1 MAGRGASVL
10 YLVTLL
16 GCIRC
21 TERKAAL
28 LEAGR
33 EFVEIDAD
41 ALLAGLDLDLT
52 MRIRAALLAEV
63 TLLEGKLPVE
73 VDL

>member
-1 MAGRGASVL
+1 MPL
-10 YLVTLL
+10 YLVTSP

-33 EFVEIDAD
+33 DFLEVDAET
-41 ALLAGLDLDLT
+41 LFAGSELGLSLT
-52 MRIRAALLAEV
+52 VRAILLAEV
-63 TLLEGKLPVE
+63 TLLEGNLPVE
-73 VDL
+73 MELP

>member
-1 MAGRGASVL
+1 MPL
-10 YLVTLL
+10 YLVTSP

-21 TERKAAL
+21 TKRKAAL

-33 EFVEIDAD
+33 EFVEVDAE
-41 ALLAGLDLDLT
+41 ALVAGRDLDLS
-52 MRIRAALLAEV
+52 MRTRAALLAEV